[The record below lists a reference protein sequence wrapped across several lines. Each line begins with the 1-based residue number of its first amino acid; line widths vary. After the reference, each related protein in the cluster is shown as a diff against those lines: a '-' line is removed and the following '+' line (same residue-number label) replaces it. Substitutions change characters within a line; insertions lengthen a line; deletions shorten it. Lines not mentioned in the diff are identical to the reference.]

1 MTGEPLPPLLPNVAA
16 AQAAGAIGADH
27 IRVIRRFFTDLP
39 SAVDFETR
47 QQCEATLARI
57 AAEHTPDALRKAA
70 ERLMALVH
78 PDGDFSDVDRARRR
92 SVIIGKQEAD
102 GMSTVSGLRD
112 PEARATID
120 AVFANGPRRACA
132 IPTTRA
138 RVSTGPRPRPIFR
151 AICAA
156 RPNAITTR

>member
-78 PDGDFSDVDRARRR
+78 PD
-92 SVIIGKQEAD
+92 
-102 GMSTVSGLRD
+102 
-112 PEARATID
+112 
-120 AVFANGPRRACA
+120 AVFAKWAAPPCA

-138 RVSTGPRPRPIFR
+138 RVWMVRPARRRSR